1 MPTKLFVGG
10 IPYRATD
17 EELRQMFSQAG
28 EVTSVFIPMDRET
41 QRPRGFAFVEMVDQA
56 SATKAIEALNEREL
70 DGRQL
75 NVNEARERTS
85 RAGGGGGARY

>member
-1 MPTKLFVGG
+1 
-10 IPYRATD
+10 
-17 EELRQMFSQAG
+17 
-28 EVTSVFIPMDRET
+28 
-41 QRPRGFAFVEMVDQA
+41 MVDQA

-85 RAGGGGGARY
+85 RVGGGARY